1 MKSSLIFA
9 GSSFADMKSQLLA
22 ASPREASCVVLANRG
37 GPGRFLVETVVHAPE
52 DAYETQSEMRI
63 VLKPEFLAKPL
74 KQARQ
79 SSQCTFF
86 CHTHPFDQF
95 PSFSCVDDRG
105 EAVLMPAV
113 FARVPGGPH
122 GTLVLGQEGFSGRV
136 YRAEEDI
143 DALSEISEVSSV
155 VKFFGI
161 EAAKGTSEAFFDRN
175 VRALGEQGQ
184 SLLRSLTIGIVGL
197 GGTGSVIAQELA
209 YLGVGKL
216 VLIDDDVLEETNLN
230 RVVGSGHADLGRSKV
245 AVSADAIRR
254 SGIGATETQA
264 VEGSVL
270 DQSAAAKLFE
280 CDFVFC
286 CTDNHGSRMILN
298 QIAYQY
304 LLPTIDLGIRIDA
317 EGGRIKAMAGR
328 VQMLAPSLACLQCNG
343 FLDPEMVRRDLMSD
357 AERAAD
363 RYIVGDAQP
372 QPAVI
377 SLNSTVSS
385 LAVTMFLAAVAGFPM
400 RARHQNYVIGEG
412 TVRGVATIPLKDC
425 IVCSSSRGALAK
437 GDSWPIPWRSK

>member
-9 GSSFADMKSQLLA
+9 GSSFTGMKSQLMA
-22 ASPREASCVVLANRG
+22 ASPREASCVLLANRG
-37 GPGRFLVETVVHAPE
+37 GPGRFLVETVVHAPQ

-79 SSQCTFF
+79 SSQCAFF

-95 PSFSCVDDRG
+95 PNFSAVDDKG

-113 FARVPGGPH
+113 FARAPGGPH

-143 DALSEISEVSSV
+143 HALAEISEVSSV

-161 EAAKGTSEAFFDRN
+161 EAAEEASEAVFDRN

-184 SLLRSLTIGIVGL
+184 SLLRSLTIGVVGL

-245 AVSADAIRR
+245 AVAADAVRR
-254 SGIGATETQA
+254 SGMGATDTEEVA
-264 VEGSVL
+264 GSVL
-270 DQSAAAKLFE
+270 DQSAAARLFG
-280 CDFVFC
+280 CNFVFC
-286 CTDNHGSRMILN
+286 CTDNHGSRMVLN

-304 LLPTIDLGIRIDA
+304 LLPTIDVGIRIDA

-343 FLDPEMVRRDLMSD
+343 FLDPEMVRRELMSD

-363 RYIVGDAQP
+363 RYIIGDAQP

-412 TVRGVATIPLKDC
+412 TVRGVATVPLKDC

-437 GDSWPIPWRSK
+437 GDSWPIPWRNK

>member
-1 MKSSLIFA
+1 M
-9 GSSFADMKSQLLA
+9 
-22 ASPREASCVVLANRG
+22 
-37 GPGRFLVETVVHAPE
+37 ETVVHAPE

-79 SSQCTFF
+79 SSQCAFF

-95 PSFSCVDDRG
+95 PNFSSVDDRG

-113 FARVPGGPH
+113 FARAQGGPH
-122 GTLVLGQEGFSGRV
+122 GTLVLGLEGFSGRV
-136 YRAEEDI
+136 YRAEDDI
-143 DALSEISEVSSV
+143 HALSDISEVSSV
-155 VKFFGI
+155 VKFFGS
-161 EAAKGTSEAFFDRN
+161 EKAKGTSGAVFDRN
-175 VRALGEQGQ
+175 VRALGEHGQ

-216 VLIDDDVLEETNLN
+216 VLIDDDILEETNLN
-230 RVVGSGHADLGRSKV
+230 RVVGSAHADLGRSKV
-245 AVSADAIRR
+245 SVAADAIRR
-254 SGIGATETQA
+254 SGIGATQA
-264 VEGSVL
+264 EAIEGSVL
-270 DQSAAAKLFE
+270 DQSAAEKLFE

-304 LLPTIDLGIRIDA
+304 LLPTIDVGIRIDA
-317 EGGRIKAMAGR
+317 EEGRIKAMAGR

-385 LAVTMFLAAVAGFPM
+385 LAVTMFLAAVAGFSM

-412 TVRGVATIPLKDC
+412 TVRGVATVPLKDC

-437 GDSWPIPWRSK
+437 GDSWPIPWRNS